1 MSVAQIYSH
10 GEQPLLRPRNPVQ
23 MVYTAQ
29 GPVYVPI
36 ASETGE
42 CQPVKAETRRVIHRQ
57 VHTPDGRTG
66 VEITEEHDVTYAP
79 PRRHGRTQSDQVRV
93 TLAAVVSFIAVSIAF
108 TMFGGATSEGFASLP
123 LYWVS
128 FGALWWSLS

>member
-10 GEQPLLRPRNPVQ
+10 GEQPLVHPRTPVQ
-23 MVYTAQ
+23 LVYTAQ

-36 ASETGE
+36 ALHTEE
-42 CQPVKAETRRVIHRQ
+42 CQPIKAETRRVIRRQ
-57 VHTPDGRTG
+57 LHTPDGRTG

-79 PRRHGRTQSDQVRV
+79 PRRRGRTQSDAVRV

-108 TMFGGATSEGFASLP
+108 TMFGGATSEGFAALP
-123 LYWVS
+123 VYWVS
-128 FGALWWSLS
+128 VGVLWWSLS